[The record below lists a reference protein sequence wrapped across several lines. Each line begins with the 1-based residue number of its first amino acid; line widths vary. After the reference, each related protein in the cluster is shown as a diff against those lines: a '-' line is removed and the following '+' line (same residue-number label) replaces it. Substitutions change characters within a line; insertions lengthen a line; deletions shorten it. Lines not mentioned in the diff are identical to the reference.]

1 MNVILVTAIGWAG
14 GIAMSIFLVL
24 YLSFRYGNKYI
35 DSSKASR
42 KKINMLFTF
51 FLIGLIVM
59 VMAILL
65 YFNLTAVGKQQIQ
78 AWQAQ
83 SVGIQREVEIYSMT
97 GELIAKYSG
106 VFNIEYDTERV
117 EIYDNEKGER
127 IIIYYK
133 NGTIIVTEKGE
144 R

>member
-14 GIAMSIFLVL
+14 GIVMSIFLVL
-24 YLSFRYGNKYI
+24 YLLFRYGNKYI

-83 SVGIQREVEIYSMT
+83 SVGIQREVEVYSMT
-97 GELIAKYSG
+97 GELISKYSG

-117 EIYDNEKGER
+117 EIYDTEKGER

>member
-14 GIAMSIFLVL
+14 GIVMTYFLIM
-24 YLSFRYGNKYI
+24 YFSYRYGRNYAEGDK
-35 DSSKASR
+35 DNNRKANR
-42 KKINMLFTF
+42 FLAF
-51 FLIGLIVM
+51 FFIGLIVL
-59 VMAILL
+59 VLSIVL
-65 YFNLTAVGKQQIQ
+65 YFNFTAVGKQQIQ

-83 SVGIQREVEIYSMT
+83 SVGIQREVEVYSMT

-106 VFNIEYDTERV
+106 VFNIEYDSERV
-117 EIYDNEKGER
+117 EIFDTEKRER

-133 NGTIIVTEKGE
+133 NGTIIVTEKGG